1 MRIAHTDQ
9 NIIKLKRI
17 MVRTLQITNAI
28 ALLATILINYLSNLG
43 IFSSNTISD
52 ISKKYDTLFT
62 PAGYAFSIWGLIY
75 ILLFA
80 FVIFYGPLVNTNDKK
95 EIIIRK
101 TGVWFI
107 ISILPGK
114 FTLGICLDK

>member
-17 MVRTLQITNAI
+17 MVRTPQITNAI

-62 PAGYAFSIWGLIY
+62 PADYAFSI
-75 ILLFA
+75 
-80 FVIFYGPLVNTNDKK
+80 
-95 EIIIRK
+95 
-101 TGVWFI
+101 
-107 ISILPGK
+107 
-114 FTLGICLDK
+114 